1 MEITGY
7 IDFIKEQFKEVAT
20 ANNMIFENRNAGI
33 VALKN
38 QFLEIYFS
46 TEKYDDG
53 MNAYFRNVK
62 KGTYYSLY
70 QSIIKKLGNPDFLTE
85 DEITKSIEFNDDN
98 KSLIF
103 NVAIF
108 VKNHCQDLL
117 NGDFNSLK

>member
-1 MEITGY
+1 MEITRY

-33 VALKN
+33 VTL
-38 QFLEIYFS
+38 
-46 TEKYDDG
+46 KYDDG

-62 KGTYYSLY
+62 KGTHYSLY
-70 QSIIKKLGNPDFLTE
+70 QSIIKKLGNLDFLTE